1 MSEFSES
8 ETQVD
13 VGNNV
18 FPVHMLDDAKGVREM
33 SIVWMFRFN
42 DALDAEMLHS
52 SLARLISIG
61 DWRKLGGSLRL
72 KVCIKLMWPYLVE
85 FRPNWNTRRTDSWRY
100 TFRTN
105 SPQSIQPLDIPTR
118 YSTC

>member
-13 VGNNV
+13 VVDNV

-52 SLARLISIG
+52 SLTRLISVG
-61 DWRKLGGSLRL
+61 DWRKLGGRLRL
-72 KVCIKLMWPYLVE
+72 KACIKFIGPYLGE
-85 FRPNWNTRRTDSWRY
+85 FRPNWNIRKTDS
-100 TFRTN
+100 
-105 SPQSIQPLDIPTR
+105 
-118 YSTC
+118 